1 MDWVKE
7 FYSKQNEWFAIYLG
21 KIDESHHKR
30 AWLVQEM
37 GRLKTRSKILE
48 LGAGGGQTAAAM
60 ANLGHDVTMIELL
73 PDSAKNAVQLASD
86 LKNGSLEVIEGD
98 FYDVHL
104 NGKFD
109 LICYFDSFG
118 IGQDD
123 DQRRLLKRVANWL
136 KPDGFA
142 LIEVGATWFWA
153 RAAGK
158 IMDLGGGMR
167 SYDFD
172 PLASR
177 LIDRWWLPENPVEVY
192 AQSLR
197 CYTPADYSLLLEGT
211 GLKVEEIKPGGKID
225 FEIFEFIE
233 KAEIQE
239 AMTFF
244 TLLSKA

>member
-1 MDWVKE
+1 
-7 FYSKQNEWFAIYLG
+7 
-21 KIDESHHKR
+21 
-30 AWLVQEM
+30 
-37 GRLKTRSKILE
+37 
-48 LGAGGGQTAAAM
+48 
-60 ANLGHDVTMIELL
+60 
-73 PDSAKNAVQLASD
+73 

-104 NGKFD
+104 NDKFD

-177 LIDRWWLPENPVEVY
+177 LIDRWWLPENPDEVY

-197 CYTPADYSLLLEGT
+197 CYTPADYNLLLEGT